1 MRTCRSK
8 TTTMTEAKLK
18 AWLDNP
24 ASRNTLRGK
33 IALYLQQV
41 GYATTEQLSSAMQ
54 KSVNT
59 TAARLTELEA
69 QGCVTP
75 MYSISGYTLW
85 RWEYDSSEWAVNAR
99 RRANE
104 KALSKLS
111 ALLEVDELSVQ
122 FKAAVRHEIAMLEYV
137 NQKQA
142 Q

>member
-1 MRTCRSK
+1 
-8 TTTMTEAKLK
+8 MTEAKLK

-85 RWEYDSSEWAVNAR
+85 RWEYDSSQWALNAQ

-104 KALSKLS
+104 KVLSKLS
-111 ALLEVDELSVQ
+111 ALLEVDEFSTQ
-122 FKAAVRHEIAMLEYV
+122 FKSAVRHEIAMLEYV